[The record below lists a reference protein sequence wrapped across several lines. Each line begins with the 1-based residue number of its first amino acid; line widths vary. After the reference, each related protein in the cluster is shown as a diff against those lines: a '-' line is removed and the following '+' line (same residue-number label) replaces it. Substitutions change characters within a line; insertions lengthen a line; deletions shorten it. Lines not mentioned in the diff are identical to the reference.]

1 MVNRDGSFSKGRTF
15 FPFIE
20 RRCIIGL
27 DSVRFRPRVTRAK
40 IGIGAW
46 LIKKNW
52 KNVGRREGEGGEKGR
67 RRVSDDACVRNGNER
82 KMQ

>member
-1 MVNRDGSFSKGRTF
+1 M
-15 FPFIE
+15 
-20 RRCIIGL
+20 
-27 DSVRFRPRVTRAK
+27 TRAK

-52 KNVGRREGEGGEKGR
+52 KNGGKGGRGGEEGR
-67 RRVSDDACVRNGNER
+67 RRVSDDACVRNRNER

>member
-40 IGIGAW
+40 IGAW
-46 LIKKNW
+46 LIKKKLKEW
-52 KNVGRREGEGGEKGR
+52 REEGRGGRRGDR
-67 RRVSDDACVRNGNER
+67 RRVSDDACVMRNRSER
-82 KMQ
+82 KMK

>member
-27 DSVRFRPRVTRAK
+27 NSVRFRPRVTRAK
-40 IGIGAW
+40 IGAW
-46 LIKKNW
+46 LIKK
-52 KNVGRREGEGGEKGR
+52 KIERMEGGGGGEGEQAMM
-67 RRVSDDACVRNGNER
+67 RVCGIETSER
-82 KMQ
+82 

>member
-27 DSVRFRPRVTRAK
+27 NSVRFRPRVTRAK
-40 IGIGAW
+40 IGAW
-46 LIKKNW
+46 LIKKKLKEW
-52 KNVGRREGEGGEKGR
+52 REEGGGGEGEQAMM
-67 RRVSDDACVRNGNER
+67 RVCGIETSER
-82 KMQ
+82 